1 MLKCDNAKKV
11 MHEAQ
16 PLAVLISHGDVTCC
30 SLSAVKGACSAAEL
44 FLSVNKGF

>member
-1 MLKCDNAKKV
+1 MLKCDNDKKV
-11 MHEAQ
+11 VHEAQ
-16 PLAVLISHGDVTCC
+16 SLAVLISHGDVTCC

>member
-11 MHEAQ
+11 VHEAQ
-16 PLAVLISHGDVTCC
+16 PLAVLLSHGDVTCC